1 MIPFRVVHVC
11 VYADAFMNVHA
22 EKALW
27 RNIPKLTVVGEV
39 RTKGGQPCETRAVS
53 KLLTS
58 SFFSSL
64 LVSSLKYIPV
74 CTYIYWKVS
83 GRFGWGAKDGGRVGF
98 PTGSLLYS
106 WASHHW

>member
-39 RTKGGQPCETRAVS
+39 RTKGEQPCETEG
-53 KLLTS
+53 
-58 SFFSSL
+58 SF
-64 LVSSLKYIPV
+64 
-74 CTYIYWKVS
+74 
-83 GRFGWGAKDGGRVGF
+83 
-98 PTGSLLYS
+98 
-106 WASHHW
+106 